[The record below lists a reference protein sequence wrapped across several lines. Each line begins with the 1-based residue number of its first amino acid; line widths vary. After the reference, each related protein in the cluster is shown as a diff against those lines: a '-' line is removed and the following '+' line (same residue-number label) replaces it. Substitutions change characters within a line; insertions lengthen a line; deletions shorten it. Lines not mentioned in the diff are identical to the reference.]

1 MKKMLLSAAL
11 MMAAFAANAQVEIAT
26 VDAAALGLNKDAA
39 TAVAAGTVVAQTES
53 VIATVKYDDNFKCV
67 GMKTGAVMVNGE
79 QVSASEGDA
88 IQGSTNVSGSAANA
102 TSYQTA
108 GCIYEFT
115 PNKDGYIYVIISAS
129 GNKCYAVYENET
141 DRVPYMFSMQNT
153 NDVAGAPA
161 MFSYDLMAIEGAT
174 YYMDGV
180 GYYVNPDF
188 AIAWPCRIVM
198 GPDASL
204 ATTGNGVIKFQAY
217 NGCTYQVFATGSKM
231 TLAGFAFDTTGDATV
246 TTDTNTL
253 LSNGQIPG
261 GDTGISEV
269 VVNEANDANAPVY
282 NIAGQ
287 RVSNNAKGLVIVNG
301 KKYMRK

>member
-26 VDAAALGLNKDAA
+26 VDATALGLNKDAA
-39 TAVAAGTVVAQTES
+39 TPVAAGTVVAQTAS
-53 VIATVKYDDNFKCV
+53 VTATIKYDDNFKSV
-67 GMKTGAVMVNGE
+67 GMKTGAVSVNGQ

-88 IQGSTNVSGSAANA
+88 IQGSTNGQAAAVNG
-102 TSYQTA
+102 TNYQPT

-115 PNKDGYIYVIISAS
+115 PSQDGYIYVIISAS
-129 GNKCYAVYENET
+129 GNKCYAVYENEM

-161 MFSYDLMAIEGAT
+161 MFSYDLMTVDGAT
-174 YYMDGV
+174 YYVDGL

-188 AIAWPCRIVM
+188 AITWPCQIVM

-287 RVSNNAKGLVIVNG
+287 RVSKNAKGLVIVNG